1 MKELNTM
8 MFQALLLIRFMA
20 IKASS
25 LKITWLQERVQFWIT

>member
-1 MKELNTM
+1 MLMKELNTM

-25 LKITWLQERVQFWIT
+25 LKIT